1 MKIIPL
7 LTLLLCGTVA
17 YSQADSCLNA
27 APFTW
32 YACEDYAAPYPQEVT
47 LCYSFITGG
56 DSVDFSFGYFAFCSD
71 LTVTYTLYNGLCDS
85 ITSNG
90 TGSFDIAPGILYVVC
105 GTVAC
110 QTPGGVREV
119 CTTEQLTLPVEFLGM
134 TGYPID
140 GGVLLEWST
149 ASEWNSRA
157 FAILR
162 SPDLVEWSALTEVDA
177 AGNTFSKRVY
187 RWTDTDPVEGLMY
200 YRLDGIDTDGGRRL
214 LMYLPVTWHGRH
226 GSSLGP
232 FDLLGRKVR

>member
-1 MKIIPL
+1 
-7 LTLLLCGTVA
+7 
-17 YSQADSCLNA
+17 
-27 APFTW
+27 
-32 YACEDYAAPYPQEVT
+32 
-47 LCYSFITGG
+47 
-56 DSVDFSFGYFAFCSD
+56 
-71 LTVTYTLYNGLCDS
+71 
-85 ITSNG
+85 
-90 TGSFDIAPGILYVVC
+90 
-105 GTVAC
+105 
-110 QTPGGVREV
+110 
-119 CTTEQLTLPVEFLGM
+119 
-134 TGYPID
+134 
-140 GGVLLEWST
+140 LLEWST

-232 FDLLGRKVR
+232 FDLLGRRVK